1 LLLVGGLIPGD
12 LGLVGGEI
20 AEAGR
25 IISVAGFVDIVQVE
39 LACM

>member
-1 LLLVGGLIPGD
+1 LLFVGGLIPGG

-25 IISVAGFVDIVQVE
+25 IISVAGLVDSVQIE
-39 LACM
+39 LARV